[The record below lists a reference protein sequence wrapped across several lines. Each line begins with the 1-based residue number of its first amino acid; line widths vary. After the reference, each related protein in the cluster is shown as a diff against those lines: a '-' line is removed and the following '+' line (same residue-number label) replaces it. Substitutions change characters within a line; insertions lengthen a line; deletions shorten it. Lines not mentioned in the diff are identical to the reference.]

1 MAKTLEFPKQFDQLS
16 YEEHDE
22 LTHLRDQLHEA
33 QLAGD
38 LFAEWTAAN
47 AIAAYL
53 WQLCTVYAI
62 EDLPI

>member
-22 LTHLRDQLHEA
+22 LTHLRDQLLEA

-38 LFAEWTAAN
+38 LFAEWNAAN
-47 AIAAYL
+47 SIAAYL
-53 WQLCTVYAI
+53 WQLSTLYVI
-62 EDLPI
+62 DDLPK